1 MQACKNK
8 YEIFKV
14 RVVFVK
20 IFRITIE
27 KLNNSCIAYFF
38 FFLFNGKTKVTEQNQ
53 NYHLLYRYAIEI
65 K

>member
-38 FFLFNGKTKVTEQNQ
+38 FFYLMVKQK
-53 NYHLLYRYAIEI
+53 
-65 K
+65 